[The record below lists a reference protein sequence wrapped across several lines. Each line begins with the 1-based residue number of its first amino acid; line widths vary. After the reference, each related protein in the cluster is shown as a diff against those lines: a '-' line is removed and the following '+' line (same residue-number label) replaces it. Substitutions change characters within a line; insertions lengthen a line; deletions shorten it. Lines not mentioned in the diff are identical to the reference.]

1 MDPNFFD
8 PKLYPACVS
17 SKLCEFITFHNSK
30 WEEESQNNNIA
41 KVLSTGVVTSPNYP
55 DYYPNNLDKKE
66 TIKVDFG
73 KILRLQFTH
82 FAVAGDPSSCS
93 SDYIK
98 VTDGDGTTLM
108 DKTCNWWGQL
118 PSITSNTNTVEIF
131 FHTDDSGRSTGWS
144 LIWIA
149 FTPGVK
155 SLN

>member
-1 MDPNFFD
+1 MR
-8 PKLYPACVS
+8 V
-17 SKLCEFITFHNSK
+17 ITFRNSK

-108 DKTCNWWGQL
+108 DKSCGTSSHIPASSWYFQP
-118 PSITSNTNTVEIF
+118 PSITSNTNMVEIF
-131 FHTDDSGRSTGWS
+131 FHTDETYGAAGWS
-144 LIWIA
+144 LTWIA
-149 FTPGVK
+149 VTPGVK